1 MLQQFGLI
9 SNQALE
15 FNLTLVSNVNV
26 LSLPPFHFQDR
37 QKNNFNEYD
46 CKNTFI
52 EQEKR
57 INFDQFTSYF
67 DEITIEKKTFLL
79 KLRT

>member
-26 LSLPPFHFQDR
+26 LSLSPFHFQDR
-37 QKNNFNEYD
+37 QKNNFNEQQ

>member
-26 LSLPPFHFQDR
+26 LSLSPFHFQDR
-37 QKNNFNEYD
+37 QKNNFNEHD
-46 CKNTFI
+46 CNNTFI

-67 DEITIEKKTFLL
+67 DEITIEKRLFY
-79 KLRT
+79 